1 MPINTSV
8 YMKTFNDQFFQFCDD
23 IYTVFPDE
31 ITIPQ
36 AKNLAMMVRK
46 TNPKLL
52 ISIWHRYI
60 SLPYEEIMLQD
71 SMDAC
76 EAFLMSKDYSHDVR
90 NLGKNADLTL
100 NTIEM
105 MRDRIK
111 NMNKEDKALSM
122 KYVTNLIKLSK
133 LYWNS
138 GSGENHVYYG

>member
-1 MPINTSV
+1 
-8 YMKTFNDQFFQFCDD
+8 MKTFNDQFFQFCDD